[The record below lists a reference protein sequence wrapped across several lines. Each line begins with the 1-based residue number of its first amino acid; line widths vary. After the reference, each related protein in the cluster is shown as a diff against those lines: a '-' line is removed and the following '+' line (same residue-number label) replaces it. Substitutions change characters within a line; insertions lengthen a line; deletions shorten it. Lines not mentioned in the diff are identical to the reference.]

1 MFIFSLSI
9 VESAVVEW
17 AVRVDGIAFA
27 MRQTAHPIALV
38 VGILVM
44 HVVGVNGGI
53 VGVDA
58 DQFFIFFRRK
68 VRLLE
73 RVYST
78 SGWSLGLD
86 RLIAY
91 DLGGRFRLNKSLI
104 NINMII
110 PTTVIK
116 MVVWSKWIDIW
127 KIN

>member
-1 MFIFSLSI
+1 
-9 VESAVVEW
+9 
-17 AVRVDGIAFA
+17 
-27 MRQTAHPIALV
+27 MRQSSHPVALV

-58 DQFFIFFRRK
+58 DQFFILFGIE
-68 VRLLE
+68 VRLFE

-86 RLIAY
+86 RLMAY

-104 NINMII
+104 NINMMR

-116 MVVWSKWIDIW
+116 MVV
-127 KIN
+127 